1 MDLIVTYF
9 PTYSEKGMYT
19 ATSPN
24 DVKVELMTSEK
35 EVLTA
40 QVFKTIIDPFVG
52 RISYVKVLSGVLSSD
67 SVVSN
72 ANNGKPE
79 KVGTIFIIK
88 GKHQTA
94 AGKLFTGDIGAIQK
108 LQYTKT
114 NDTLC
119 EKESL
124 LWQIQSNLMSQC
136 MGRLFYLNQ
145 RMMKINFQMV
155 WQGCRKKILLS
166 K

>member
-1 MDLIVTYF
+1 
-9 PTYSEKGMYT
+9 MYT

-79 KVGTIFIIK
+79 KVGTI
-88 GKHQTA
+88 
-94 AGKLFTGDIGAIQK
+94 
-108 LQYTKT
+108 
-114 NDTLC
+114 
-119 EKESL
+119 
-124 LWQIQSNLMSQC
+124 
-136 MGRLFYLNQ
+136 
-145 RMMKINFQMV
+145 
-155 WQGCRKKILLS
+155 LLS
-166 K
+166 KVNTKRLLVNYLQATLGLFKSFNIRRPMIRCVKRKACYGRSNRI